1 MALVH
6 EGLVRVMKALT
17 PIAKE
22 GAAGVNYKFRSID
35 AVFNQLHVL
44 LADNGLWLRPV
55 VLDDWQ
61 INLIP
66 GTKDRQQGQA
76 LFRVELFACA
86 EDDSTHSLGIGLAQ
100 SHDYGD
106 KAAYQAQQNA
116 VKYILIEAF
125 AIPTDEPDMDARE
138 SEAAPADY
146 GTPPEPT
153 RTDVEMSPG
162 DWLKTSVEAFAKW
175 TSDERNN
182 AFKDAMAS
190 LEFLRVSSMTRAKE
204 VFDKMAEAYYEDH
217 PETGL
222 F

>member
-1 MALVH
+1 MAVVH

-22 GAAGVNYKFRSID
+22 AAAGVNYKFRSID

-44 LADNGLWLRPV
+44 LADSGLWLRPV

-86 EDDSTHSLGIGLAQ
+86 EDASTHSLGIGLAQ

-138 SEAAPADY
+138 SDMAA
-146 GTPPEPT
+146 T
-153 RTDVEMSPG
+153 RTDVEVSPG
-162 DWLKTSVEAFAKW
+162 DWLKTSVEVFAKW

-182 AFKDAMAS
+182 AFTDAMS
-190 LEFLRVSSMTRAKE
+190 SVEWVRVSSMDRAKE
-204 VFDKMAEAYYEDH
+204 VFDLMAEAYYEDH

>member
-35 AVFNQLHVL
+35 AVFNQIHVL

-86 EDDSTHSLGIGLAQ
+86 EDESTHSLGIGLAQ

-138 SEAAPADY
+138 SEAMPA
-146 GTPPEPT
+146 PT
-153 RTDVEMSPG
+153 RTDVEVSPG

-182 AFKDAMAS
+182 AYKDAMS
-190 LEFLRVSSMTRAKE
+190 SVEWVRVSSMDRAKE
-204 VFDKMAEAYYEDH
+204 VFDVMAEAYYEDH

>member
-35 AVFNQLHVL
+35 AVFNQIHVL

-86 EDDSTHSLGIGLAQ
+86 EDESTHSLGIGLAQ

-116 VKYILIEAF
+116 VKYVLIEAF

-138 SEAAPADY
+138 SEAMSA
-146 GTPPEPT
+146 PT
-153 RTDVEMSPG
+153 RVDVEVSPG

-175 TSDERNN
+175 TSEERNN
-182 AFKDAMAS
+182 AYKDAMS
-190 LEFLRVSSMTRAKE
+190 SVEWVRVSSMDRAKE
-204 VFDKMAEAYYEDH
+204 VFDKMSESYYADH
-217 PETGL
+217 PDTGL

>member
-1 MALVH
+1 M
-6 EGLVRVMKALT
+6 MKALT

-22 GAAGVNYKFRSID
+22 SSAGVSYKFRSID

-86 EDDSTHSLGIGLAQ
+86 EDESTHSLGIGLAQ

-125 AIPTDEPDMDARE
+125 AIPTDDPDMDARE
-138 SEAAPADY
+138 AEP
-146 GTPPEPT
+146 PT
-153 RTDVEMSPG
+153 RTDVEVSPG

-182 AFKDAMAS
+182 AYKDAMS
-190 LEFLRVSSMTRAKE
+190 SVEWVRVSSMDRAKE
-204 VFDKMAEAYYEDH
+204 VFDLMAEAYYEDH